1 MVRLPEKKVS
11 CSWVRVC
18 LLVVNLVPPT
28 LSWTMSG
35 EDLARQPG
43 GELLISRASLCN
55 VSKPQYNDS
64 GDIHC
69 KVDNVTTEKN
79 LQSAAA

>member
-1 MVRLPEKKVS
+1 MS
-11 CSWVRVC
+11 CSWVSVC

-43 GELLISRASLCN
+43 GELLISPASLCN
-55 VSKPQYNDS
+55 VRKPQLQR
-64 GDIHC
+64 
-69 KVDNVTTEKN
+69 VTEGIFTVES
-79 LQSAAA
+79 LLMT